1 MNVIALPEVQQSLQS
16 LKNILFEQEY
26 FGFEESSQKYV
37 DDMFDD
43 ILLTLPIR
51 THRPAP
57 AYFNKY
63 GKGLYYAVF
72 PKNKQT
78 QWYAFFKI
86 YRENGEL
93 YYQVCHIANNHT
105 VAQYLI

>member
-1 MNVIALPEVQQSLQS
+1 MQVIIMPNVLESFSELVT
-16 LKNILFEQEY
+16 ILYEKKY
-26 FGFEESSQKYV
+26 FGFEATALKYV
-37 DDMFDD
+37 TELYDD
-43 ILLTLPIR
+43 IIATLPIR
-51 THRPAP
+51 PRKSAP
-57 AYFNKY
+57 SYFSKY

-93 YYQVCHIANNHT
+93 YYQVRFIANNHT
-105 VAQYLI
+105 VAQYLH